1 MNDILAWLSDP
12 SGLTQHGLRLLW
24 DPGLI
29 WTSGVADVATGLGYF
44 SVLLLLSQIARQ
56 RHDLVF
62 KPAFWIF
69 PAFALLCG
77 AGYWLDLVTLWVP
90 ANETQAGVKTA
101 TAVASILTAA
111 TLWPLLRRTLALP
124 SPGQTGMANAALEKL
139 AADRGRAV
147 DALRHSQAALR
158 RMNVALRARVAD
170 RTATLLQVEEALHT
184 EARERE
190 RAEAALYQ
198 SRKMEAVGRLTAG
211 VAHDFSNL
219 LQAMMGGLE
228 LLQDRA
234 GADPASDRMLAMSI
248 DAAQHGARLTR
259 HLLAFSCQQVLRPSE
274 IDITPLLR
282 RTAAMLERML
292 GPGIVI
298 RTGEDNT
305 GLHAFADSA
314 QLECC
319 ILNLALNARD
329 AMPHRGTLTIGAY
342 LAQVDRSV
350 SSEALPPGEY
360 VVLAVQDTGERAD
373 GATPDGLFGPSFTS
387 CGDESGAGL
396 GLGMVLAFARQ
407 SGGDVRITRAPGE
420 GTRVEVFLP
429 FAGYGG
435 PLAVPAIEQT
445 PPPCRA
451 VGHILV
457 VDDVPDVLVT
467 LGAFLQGGGFE
478 VTKARSADD
487 ALRIVAS
494 PLELSAIV
502 TDYAMPGMSGAEL
515 IRQVAQMRPTL
526 PSLVVTGYPGVEGL
540 NELPERVPVL
550 HKPFPRA
557 ALLEQV
563 LILLDRN
570 GSGSPTHCDF
580 HSSNDVVQEI
590 PTAANEEPL
599 CRAVLHA
606 IADIA
611 RHNSR
616 RQTEVGAALYR
627 GGILLEV
634 QERAKVLDR
643 LSDAG
648 LIEQIILL
656 SDGGI
661 FVTVT
666 LDGLRAGLT

>member
-1 MNDILAWLSDP
+1 
-12 SGLTQHGLRLLW
+12 
-24 DPGLI
+24 
-29 WTSGVADVATGLGYF
+29 
-44 SVLLLLSQIARQ
+44 
-56 RHDLVF
+56 
-62 KPAFWIF
+62 
-69 PAFALLCG
+69 
-77 AGYWLDLVTLWVP
+77 
-90 ANETQAGVKTA
+90 
-101 TAVASILTAA
+101 
-111 TLWPLLRRTLALP
+111 
-124 SPGQTGMANAALEKL
+124 
-139 AADRGRAV
+139 
-147 DALRHSQAALR
+147 
-158 RMNVALRARVAD
+158 
-170 RTATLLQVEEALHT
+170 
-184 EARERE
+184 
-190 RAEAALYQ
+190 
-198 SRKMEAVGRLTAG
+198 
-211 VAHDFSNL
+211 
-219 LQAMMGGLE
+219 
-228 LLQDRA
+228 
-234 GADPASDRMLAMSI
+234 
-248 DAAQHGARLTR
+248 
-259 HLLAFSCQQVLRPSE
+259 
-274 IDITPLLR
+274 
-282 RTAAMLERML
+282 
-292 GPGIVI
+292 
-298 RTGEDNT
+298 
-305 GLHAFADSA
+305 
-314 QLECC
+314 
-319 ILNLALNARD
+319 
-329 AMPHRGTLTIGAY
+329 
-342 LAQVDRSV
+342 
-350 SSEALPPGEY
+350 
-360 VVLAVQDTGERAD
+360 
-373 GATPDGLFGPSFTS
+373 
-387 CGDESGAGL
+387 
-396 GLGMVLAFARQ
+396 MVLAFARQ

>member
-1 MNDILAWLSDP
+1 MNHILAWLSDP
-12 SGLTQHGLRLLW
+12 SGLTQHGFRLLW

-44 SVLLLLSQIARQ
+44 SILLLLSQIAWR
-56 RHDLVF
+56 RHDLVL
-62 KPAFWIF
+62 KPVFWIF

-77 AGYWLDLVTLWVP
+77 TAHWLELVTLWVP
-90 ANETQAGVKTA
+90 AYGTQAGVKTA

-111 TLWPLLRRTLALP
+111 TLWPLLRRALALP
-124 SPGQTGMANAALEKL
+124 LPGQTGMANAALEKL
-139 AADRGRAV
+139 ATDRGRAI

-158 RMNVALRARVAD
+158 RMNDTLRARVAD
-170 RTATLLQVEEALHT
+170 RTATLIQVEDALHT
-184 EARERE
+184 QARQRE
-190 RAEAALYQ
+190 RAEAALCQ
-198 SRKMEAVGRLTAG
+198 SRGMEAVGRLTAG

-234 GADPASDRMLAMSI
+234 GADPASDRVLAMSI
-248 DAAQHGARLTR
+248 DAVQHGARLTR
-259 HLLAFSCQQVLRPSE
+259 HLLAFSRQQVLRPSQ
-274 IDITPLLR
+274 IDIASLLR
-282 RTAAMLERML
+282 KTVAMLERML
-292 GPGIVI
+292 GPGILI
-298 RTGEDNT
+298 RTSEDNT

-329 AMPHRGTLTIGAY
+329 AMPHRGTLTICAY

-350 SSEALPPGEY
+350 SSEALPPGDY
-360 VVLAVQDTGERAD
+360 VVLAVQDTSERVD
-373 GATPDGLFGPSFTS
+373 GAIPDGVFEPFFA
-387 CGDESGAGL
+387 SGGQGNSAGL
-396 GLGMVLAFARQ
+396 GLAMVLAFARQ
-407 SGGDVRITRAPGE
+407 SGGDVRISNAPGE

-429 FAGYGG
+429 FAAYSG
-435 PLAVPAIEQT
+435 PRAVPAIEQT
-445 PPPCRA
+445 PPSRA
-451 VGHILV
+451 AGHILV

-467 LGAFLQGGGFE
+467 LGAFLQGGGFD
-478 VTKARSADD
+478 VIKARSADD
-487 ALRIVAS
+487 ALRIVAG
-494 PLELSAIV
+494 PLALSAIV

-515 IRQVAQMRPTL
+515 IRQVALMRPTL

-540 NELPERVPVL
+540 NELPKCVHVL

-563 LILLDRN
+563 LILLDQNRRP
-570 GSGSPTHCDF
+570 GAPAHCSC
-580 HSSNDVVQEI
+580 HSSSDLVQKT
-590 PTAANEEPL
+590 PTAGNEEPL
-599 CRAVLHA
+599 CHAVLHA

-627 GGILLEV
+627 GGILLDL

-656 SDGGI
+656 SDGGV

-666 LDGLRAGLT
+666 LAGLRAGLT